1 MVTRYNFFMMEGG
14 VWAQDAGKPASWENS
29 RRVNPRAEF
38 VAYADYVALQQTNLA
53 IKTALASQVSD
64 LLAQVTKLTEDLA
77 AYQNS
82 YGPAVTE
89 ALREAQITG
98 LAFIRVNANG
108 HVQALPSD
116 RVRISV
122 IQAVEE
128 RTAAASHQEC
138 DHQWFRSPGTGD
150 IHCVKCRDGSPL
162 SKVGKCDHDYQS
174 EFNGV
179 GYDDICSKCG
189 DTRPEECDHLWVVG
203 PSCGPVPEYL
213 ECVKCRKQKPLGE
226 GVCE

>member
-1 MVTRYNFFMMEGG
+1 MNREHEVLNAF
-14 VWAQDAGKPASWENS
+14 A
-29 RRVNPRAEF
+29 
-38 VAYADYVALQQTNLA
+38 
-53 IKTALASQVSD
+53 
-64 LLAQVTKLTEDLA
+64 
-77 AYQNS
+77 
-82 YGPAVTE
+82 E

-128 RTAAASHQEC
+128 RTAAAAHQE
-138 DHQWFRSPGTGD
+138 
-150 IHCVKCRDGSPL
+150 
-162 SKVGKCDHDYQS
+162 CDHDYQS

-189 DTRPEECDHLWVVG
+189 DTRPEECGHIWTKQLGTVWG
-203 PSCGPVPEYL
+203 ECIKCGAQEDD
-213 ECVKCRKQKPLGE
+213 E
-226 GVCE
+226 

>member
-1 MVTRYNFFMMEGG
+1 MVTRYM
-14 VWAQDAGKPASWENS
+14 ASYNDYYEDDDG
-29 RRVNPRAEF
+29 EF
-38 VAYADYVALQQTNLA
+38 VTYEDYAALQQTNLA
-53 IKTALASQVSD
+53 TNLAIKTVLASQVSD

-77 AYQNS
+77 AYQDS

-89 ALREAQITG
+89 ALAAAQTTG

-128 RTAAASHQEC
+128 RTAAAAH
-138 DHQWFRSPGTGD
+138 HG
-150 IHCVKCRDGSPL
+150 
-162 SKVGKCDHDYQS
+162 CDHDYQS

-189 DTRPEECDHLWVVG
+189 DTRPEECDHIWYFGKTYRRCL
-203 PSCGPVPEYL
+203 
-213 ECVKCRKQKPLGE
+213 KCNLYRGYE
-226 GVCE
+226 

>member
-1 MVTRYNFFMMEGG
+1 MVKTYAVNTFDAWLNSEGDDISESY
-14 VWAQDAGKPASWENS
+14 VKYQD
-29 RRVNPRAEF
+29 
-38 VAYADYVALQQTNLA
+38 YAALQQVNLE

-89 ALREAQITG
+89 ALQEAQTTG

-108 HVQALPSD
+108 HAQALPSD

-138 DHQWFRSPGTGD
+138 DH
-150 IHCVKCRDGSPL
+150 
-162 SKVGKCDHDYQS
+162 
-174 EFNGV
+174 
-179 GYDDICSKCG
+179 
-189 DTRPEECDHLWVVG
+189 LWVVG
-203 PSCGPVPEYL
+203 PSGGPVPEYL
-213 ECVKCRKQKPLGE
+213 ECVKCLIRKPLGE

>member
-1 MVTRYNFFMMEGG
+1 MNREHEVLNAF
-14 VWAQDAGKPASWENS
+14 A
-29 RRVNPRAEF
+29 
-38 VAYADYVALQQTNLA
+38 
-53 IKTALASQVSD
+53 
-64 LLAQVTKLTEDLA
+64 
-77 AYQNS
+77 
-82 YGPAVTE
+82 E

-128 RTAAASHQEC
+128 RTAAAAHQEC
-138 DHQWFRSPGTGD
+138 DHLWANGP
-150 IHCVKCRDGSPL
+150 DGGPMPEY
-162 SKVGKCDHDYQS
+162 VECDHDYQS

-189 DTRPEECDHLWVVG
+189 DIRPEECDHFW
-203 PSCGPVPEYL
+203 
-213 ECVKCRKQKPLGE
+213 QQPLGE
-226 GVCE
+226 PFRECIRCGRVEDVCE

>member
-1 MVTRYNFFMMEGG
+1 MVKTYAVNTFDAWLNSEGDDISESYVKYQDYAALETR
-14 VWAQDAGKPASWENS
+14 
-29 RRVNPRAEF
+29 
-38 VAYADYVALQQTNLA
+38 
-53 IKTALASQVSD
+53 
-64 LLAQVTKLTEDLA
+64 LLALLDHPVMKA
-77 AYQNS
+77 H
-82 YGPAVTE
+82 TE

-128 RTAAASHQEC
+128 RTAAAAHQ
-138 DHQWFRSPGTGD
+138 
-150 IHCVKCRDGSPL
+150 
-162 SKVGKCDHDYQS
+162 
-174 EFNGV
+174 
-179 GYDDICSKCG
+179 
-189 DTRPEECDHLWVVG
+189 ECDHLWVVG
-203 PSCGPVPEYL
+203 PSGGPVPEYL